1 MKFFID
7 TANLA
12 QIKEANDL
20 GILDGVTT
28 NPTLM
33 AKEGIKGIEAVTNH
47 YKTICELVDGDI
59 SAEVVSVDFDSII
72 EEGKKLQLQAYERL
86 TVYVDRNGLKNLV
99 DRLQQGGESAAM
111 IHSAMIDS
119 LKSEYD
125 YNVSQQVYINPE
137 VWNAITKLKDQNIYV
152 INQLAAGLHPGATG
166 LDLSKRIIEFS
177 MSPNAELSHVVLDA
191 IQFEAKKILK

>member
-1 MKFFID
+1 MDISLQDMQGALTFISMISFVWLLIEFKGMKD
-7 TANLA
+7 A
-12 QIKEANDL
+12 IKERM
-20 GILDGVTT
+20 GI
-28 NPTLM
+28 N
-33 AKEGIKGIEAVTNH
+33 
-47 YKTICELVDGDI
+47 
-59 SAEVVSVDFDSII
+59 